1 MAGGP
6 TRTSW
11 LCHGERRPSR
21 LGVNIS
27 RKEQSRGVNT
37 SLKGTTTV
45 AQKLQHKKSRCINPQ
60 SLLLVDKNK

>member
-1 MAGGP
+1 
-6 TRTSW
+6 
-11 LCHGERRPSR
+11 
-21 LGVNIS
+21 VNIS

-37 SLKGTTTV
+37 SLKGTTTL